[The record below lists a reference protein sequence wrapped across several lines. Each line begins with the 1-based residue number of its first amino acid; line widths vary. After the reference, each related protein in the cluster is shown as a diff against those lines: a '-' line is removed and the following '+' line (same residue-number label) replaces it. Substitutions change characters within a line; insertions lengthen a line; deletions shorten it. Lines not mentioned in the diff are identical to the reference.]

1 LLSCRMRSSDSIISS
16 QSRSLHEPI
25 TLKAFC
31 VVLSGLMEIVSVWGV
46 NKDLEFVNM
55 PGGRRILVNTMT
67 WIEQ

>member
-1 LLSCRMRSSDSIISS
+1 MWVISF
-16 QSRSLHEPI
+16 
-25 TLKAFC
+25 KAFC
-31 VVLSGLMEIVSVWGV
+31 VVLSGLMEIISVWGV